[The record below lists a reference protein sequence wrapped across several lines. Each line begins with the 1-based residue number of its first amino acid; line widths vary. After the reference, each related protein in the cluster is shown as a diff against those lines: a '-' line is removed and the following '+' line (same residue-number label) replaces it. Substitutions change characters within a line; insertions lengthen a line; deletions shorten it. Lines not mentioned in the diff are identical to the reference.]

1 MEAEMEPYEGWY
13 RQLVEGSRIT
23 KSDLS
28 LVSMKVG
35 AYILWMRHENKCL
48 LLNVGI
54 AGPRRKDGLMG
65 RLRYH
70 FNSYLGNSVLARHM
84 YTDLAL
90 VGETGYDFKQR
101 SKRQEFLASHC
112 FFKVIV
118 LPDINETELNAF
130 ERYLEIRTAP
140 RYMGPVGG
148 PYPCV
153 HEREKTEE

>member
-13 RQLVEGSRIT
+13 RQLGEDSCIT

-90 VGETGYDFKQR
+90 KGETGYDFKQR

-112 FFKVIV
+112 FFKVIA
-118 LPDINETELNAF
+118 LPDINETELSAF
-130 ERYLEIRTAP
+130 EKYLEIRTAP

-148 PYPCV
+148 PYPQIRLCSL
-153 HEREKTEE
+153 